1 MVIEEIAILDY
12 FNQSPIIPLALSA
25 LITIIIIMQCFAKH
39 MLFKVK
45 LLVSFLMTF
54 AAGLCL
60 AFHNE
65 IQNATSTRDLWINLE
80 RFGLIGVDLI
90 VLFLFFTTID
100 LSLSNEKLHKILT
113 KSLDETK
120 YFVLLDKKDRVKEIS
135 TLLAKDLEIAP
146 EDAMRKNFFDIIE
159 NKYRIVGLNG
169 EEAFKKDIKKY
180 YDHYEKYA
188 KEGSVK
194 SVEINILDDNARHDA
209 LYFNESCVFSRGKYK
224 GRILIGD
231 KKNEETLVGME
242 KEIVDKT
249 AELDLIKSR
258 FITILYKTSDGIY
271 FNNLNDKSIWFNDI
285 LVKRL
290 FLNGNSMDSNDFYS
304 RIHPEDMP
312 LYQDVMNNLK
322 DDDYSI
328 TYRYNTGSYYVY
340 VKEQGHKVIS
350 GNTIEL
356 CGIMSVIDDYRYE
369 KTDTALDSVGSEP
382 EMLARFKALQLND
395 SVFEVVHFRVSSIPD
410 INEKYGRGIGNMMLS
425 EYVNFFKQT
434 FVVDNYIYRGSGLEF
449 VAFITNYNKME
460 MLKSQLRNDE
470 KILHVTADMAGNKIT
485 ADINM
490 GISYS
495 NDTPNPQDAL
505 TNAKNALR
513 IASHENYSSSY
524 AYFKDI
530 K

>member
-1 MVIEEIAILDY
+1 MMIMEIVPLDY
-12 FNQSPIIPLALSA
+12 LNQSPIIPLALSA
-25 LITIIIIMQCFAKH
+25 LITFIIIMQCFAKH
-39 MLFKVK
+39 MIFKVR
-45 LLVSFLMTF
+45 LLLSFLLTF
-54 AAGLCL
+54 AAALCL
-60 AFHNE
+60 FFHKE
-65 IQNATSTRDLWINLE
+65 IQSSTDLWINFE
-80 RFGLIGVDLI
+80 RFGLVGIDILVCI
-90 VLFLFFTTID
+90 LFFTTID

-135 TLLAKDLEIAP
+135 TLLARDIDIKP
-146 EDAMRKNFFDIIE
+146 ENAIRKNFFDVIE

-169 EEAFKKDIKKY
+169 EESSKKYIKKY
-180 YDHYEKYA
+180 FEHYERKV
-188 KEGSVK
+188 KEGENNNL
-194 SVEINILDDNARHDA
+194 EINILDDNARHDA
-209 LYFNESCVFSRGKYK
+209 LYFNESPIFSRGKYK

-242 KEIVDKT
+242 KELSDKNS
-249 AELDLIKSR
+249 ELDLIRSR
-258 FITILYKTSDGIY
+258 FLTILYKTSDGIF

-290 FLNGNSMDSNDFYS
+290 CLNGNTVDSNDFYAN
-304 RIHPEDMP
+304 IHPDDMP
-312 LYQDVMNNLK
+312 LYKDVLNGIEE
-322 DDDYSI
+322 DYSI
-328 TYRYNTGSYYVY
+328 TYRYNTGAYYVY
-340 VKEQGHKVIS
+340 VKEQGNKVIS

-356 CGIMSVIDDYRYE
+356 CGTMSVIDNYRYE

-382 EMLARFKALQLND
+382 EMLARFKALQAND
-395 SVFEVVHFRVSSIPD
+395 SVFQVVYFRVASIPE

-434 FVVDNYIYRGSGLEF
+434 FVVDNYIYRTSGLEF

-470 KILHVTADMAGNKIT
+470 QILHASANLAGEKINT
-485 ADINM
+485 EIYM

-495 NDTPNPQDAL
+495 NDTPNPNDAL
-505 TNAKNALR
+505 GNAKNSLK
-513 IASHENYSSSY
+513 IAANDNYSSSY

-530 K
+530 R